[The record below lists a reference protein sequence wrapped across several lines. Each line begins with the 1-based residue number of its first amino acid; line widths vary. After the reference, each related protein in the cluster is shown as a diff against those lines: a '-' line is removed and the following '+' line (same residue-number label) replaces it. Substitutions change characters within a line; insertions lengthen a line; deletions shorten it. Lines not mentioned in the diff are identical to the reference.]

1 MKAIAF
7 WNRKGGTGKTTTTG
21 NTAAYLAEYGRVL
34 MIDTDPQ
41 GNLTSWMAKDPQAEL
56 ADVLNGTMALT
67 ECIQSVG
74 QNLDI
79 LPTFAIGGDLKEYAE
94 TKLFKQPFA
103 FADLC
108 DSIEQAGYDYA
119 VFDLA
124 PGDSILERS
133 VIGSVDEVIL
143 VANPEY
149 FAADGLEAATSTL
162 QEVRKAMRATFSS
175 GKLVA
180 NRIHKNY
187 AAHQVLLESYAN
199 NPEWSLYRVGQ
210 STKIHDAVMMKG
222 TVKEWDPG
230 NKHAPEYK
238 RLAEGVK

>member
-7 WNRKGGTGKTTTTG
+7 WNRKGGTGKTTTAG
-21 NTAAYLAEYGRVL
+21 NTASYLAEYGRVL

-41 GNLTSWMAKDPQAEL
+41 GNLTSWMAEDPQAEL
-56 ADVLNGTMALT
+56 ADVLNGAMALT
-67 ECIQSVG
+67 EAIQNVAE
-74 QNLDI
+74 NIDI
-79 LPTFAIGGDLKEYAE
+79 LPSFAIGGDLKDFAE

-103 FADLC
+103 FADLY

-133 VIGSVDEVIL
+133 AIACTDDVVL

-162 QEVRKAMRATFSS
+162 HDVKQSMRAQFNS

-187 AAHQVLLESYAN
+187 AAHQVLLDSYEN
-199 NPEWSLYRVGQ
+199 NPDWSLYRIGQ
-210 STKIHDAVMMKG
+210 STKIHDATMMRG
-222 TVKEWDPG
+222 TIKEWDPA
-230 NKHAPEYK
+230 NKYAPEYQ